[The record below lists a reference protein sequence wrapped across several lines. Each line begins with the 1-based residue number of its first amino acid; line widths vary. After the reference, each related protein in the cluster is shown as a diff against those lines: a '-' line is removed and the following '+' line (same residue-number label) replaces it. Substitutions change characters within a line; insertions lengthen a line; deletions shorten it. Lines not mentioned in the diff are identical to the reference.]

1 MDLSPSGLPKV
12 VGLEKVIEN
21 ADDAINPPA
30 TDKDLQASLV
40 PDVTAQQQEQ
50 TPPVQEGQV
59 KEPMTDEEVLAQ
71 FKSTKDLLK
80 SYKEIQGFTTRVSQ
94 ENKEK
99 AKQID
104 DLQAK
109 LNQLQEELE
118 IRRFQN
124 VPQVEQQPQKTFE
137 QLFIE
142 NPEQAI
148 AIKAAEIANQQRIAE
163 VLERKE
169 AESPQE
175 FHELL
180 GYVKTLAQQPKL
192 HQLSYSPKGVEKLF
206 EIAGKVRKD
215 QIARNAQNALK
226 TIFGEDVDLEKFKA
240 MVKKDPTTNTTNPPA
255 NPLNAYM
262 PNTKTTTRTGADVD
276 THKNELEQVKNEA
289 IKNGDANKVAGLL
302 LKQALL
308 K

>member
-1 MDLSPSGLPKV
+1 
-12 VGLEKVIEN
+12 
-21 ADDAINPPA
+21 
-30 TDKDLQASLV
+30 
-40 PDVTAQQQEQ
+40 
-50 TPPVQEGQV
+50 
-59 KEPMTDEEVLAQ
+59 
-71 FKSTKDLLK
+71 
-80 SYKEIQGFTTRVSQ
+80 
-94 ENKEK
+94 
-99 AKQID
+99 
-104 DLQAK
+104 
-109 LNQLQEELE
+109 
-118 IRRFQN
+118 
-124 VPQVEQQPQKTFE
+124 
-137 QLFIE
+137 
-142 NPEQAI
+142 
-148 AIKAAEIANQQRIAE
+148 
-163 VLERKE
+163 
-169 AESPQE
+169 
-175 FHELL
+175 
-180 GYVKTLAQQPKL
+180 
-192 HQLSYSPKGVEKLF
+192 VEKLF